1 MAVILFKWMLIS
13 FMNWMHPFYVGVT
26 EIQHNPSERT
36 LEISIKLFID
46 DFEKGLSDQYKTPV
60 DLTHPKD
67 SVLTNARLFQYIQ
80 SNLQISV
87 NGKAVELEYVGYE
100 KEREAA
106 WCYVQVSGVS
116 NIKQLSI
123 VNTLLYNVLDQQIHI
138 MHINATNQRKS
149 GKIMYP
155 DREFKAEY

>member
-1 MAVILFKWMLIS
+1 M
-13 FMNWMHPFYVGVT
+13 
-26 EIQHNPSERT
+26 
-36 LEISIKLFID
+36 
-46 DFEKGLSDQYKTPV
+46 SDHYKTPV
-60 DLTHPKD
+60 DLTHTKD
-67 SVLTNARLFQYIQ
+67 SVLTNARLFQYIH

-87 NGKAVELEYVGYE
+87 NGKSVELEYVGYE

-138 MHINATNQRKS
+138 MHINANNQRKS